1 MYKLVI
7 KFAKSL
13 VEGKLI
19 KRYKIYFTEVLLNKE
34 VVIANYPDAES
45 MKDLLNK
52 VTVSIYFLKLFV
64 L

>member
-7 KFAKSL
+7 EFTKSL
-13 VEGKLI
+13 VKGKLI
-19 KRYKIYFTEVLLNKE
+19 KRYKSYFTDVLLNKE
-34 VVIANYPDAES
+34 VVITNYPDAES